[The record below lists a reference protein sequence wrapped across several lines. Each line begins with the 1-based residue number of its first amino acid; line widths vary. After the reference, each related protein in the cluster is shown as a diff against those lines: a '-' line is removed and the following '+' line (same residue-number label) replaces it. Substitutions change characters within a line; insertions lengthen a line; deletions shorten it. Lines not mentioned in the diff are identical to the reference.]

1 MHSPPRS
8 RRTRVLASVLVAIG
22 IGFAAPGSAAA
33 DAPNAIG
40 VAKGAAQATTDTP
53 ACETN
58 QRPAGAGQGR
68 KIG

>member
-8 RRTRVLASVLVAIG
+8 RRTRVLASVLVAVG
-22 IGFAAPGSAAA
+22 IGFAVPGTAAA

-40 VAKGAAQATTDTP
+40 VAMGAAQVNTDTP

>member
-22 IGFAAPGSAAA
+22 IGIAAPGTAAA

-40 VAKGAAQATTDTP
+40 VAMGAAQATPDTP
-53 ACETN
+53 ACENN